1 VGGRLKAAVLW
12 GILGSV
18 LLFFAASGASRL
30 ACAFLLGELRTSG
43 RVTTPRGVEEALLE
57 GSIVLEFPEKAGPF
71 LAQLNLIVPR
81 GVRTP
86 KGPSGVIGLSLLDP
100 PVTVWYDEK
109 TGEVYAEFK
118 AELHYP
124 LIDRV
129 KGFRKVQEGGCLQV
143 FSYTEAME
151 GVLKGRIRGDLRR
164 GKEVS
169 LEGTLSFSLS
179 RSVLG
184 QVKAMEVPL
193 RALALFC
200 GTQWVDFLKIQPV
213 FIRAGGKTSGWSFP
227 ALMDGAREIWGRC
240 GGVRCIAFEVLP
252 PRYVNDPDYWVI
264 DDWDEGYALMD
275 EVEVPDAVEVFV
287 VGEFSKELTFGIGML
302 GTGGGWCSSS
312 GTASAKVITSDLQ
325 LDVPCDWCSPCGDV
339 NYYHLA
345 HELGHALGLCHP
357 TGSCPSWRPRGSDDS
372 VMEPSGFCADNPDVQ
387 SAHNCREAINP
398 LLRASLYIGKRACTG
413 SPDIRD

>member
-18 LLFFAASGASRL
+18 FLSFAAGGVSRL
-30 ACAFLLGELRTSG
+30 ACAFLLGEIETSG
-43 RVTTPRGVEEALLE
+43 RVVTPRGPQEAVLE
-57 GSIVLEFPEKAGPF
+57 GSIVLEFPGKAGP
-71 LAQLNLIVPR
+71 LLSQLNLIVPR

-86 KGPSGVIGLSLLDP
+86 KGPSGVIGLSLLDS
-100 PVTVWYDEK
+100 PVPLQYDGK
-109 TGEVYAEFK
+109 TGEVCAKFK

-124 LIDRV
+124 LIDRG
-129 KGFRKVQEGGCLQV
+129 KGFKVVQGKGCIQV

-151 GVLKGRIRGDLRR
+151 GVLKGRIRGDIRR
-164 GKEVS
+164 GKELS
-169 LEGTLSFSLS
+169 LEGTLSFALS

-200 GTQWVDFLKIQPV
+200 GAQWVDILKIQPV
-213 FIRAGGKTSGWSFP
+213 FIRAGGKTSGWSFST
-227 ALMDGAREIWGRC
+227 LMDGAREIWGRC

-264 DDWDEGYALMD
+264 ENEAEAYALLN
-275 EVEVPDAVEVFV
+275 EVDVPDAVEVFV
-287 VGEFSKELTFGIGML
+287 VGEFSRTLAL
-302 GTGGGWCSSS
+302 STGGGWCTSL
-312 GTASAKVITSDLQ
+312 GTASAKIITNDLQ

-339 NYYHLA
+339 NYRHLA

-357 TGSCPSWRPRGSDDS
+357 TDSCPDWRHRGSDDS
-372 VMEPSGFCADNPDVQ
+372 VMEPSGFCADNPDRQ

-398 LLRASLYIGKRACTG
+398 LLRALIYIGKRACTG